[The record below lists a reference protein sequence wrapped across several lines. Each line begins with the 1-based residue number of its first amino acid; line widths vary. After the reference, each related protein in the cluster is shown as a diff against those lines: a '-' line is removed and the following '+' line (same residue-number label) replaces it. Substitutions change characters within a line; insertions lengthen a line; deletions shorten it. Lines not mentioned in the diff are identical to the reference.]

1 MRFKIAGLF
10 ALSLYM
16 KNLFKFYIVA
26 TSFISLS
33 AFASQIGAYQVKGCS
48 LIVPNTTPDEITEAL
63 MTKGYHPMNV
73 IDVVTHET
81 KKDFSGSFEMRA
93 TQALQDSTLLSGF
106 PYLEIKQ
113 EILRGSS
120 FSNLSVGVAGVKV
133 MQKYN
138 SSKTVLPLEKDVVLK
153 FSADE
158 LPTCIEN

>member
-10 ALSLYM
+10 ALSIDM
-16 KNLFKFYIVA
+16 KNLFMLCILA
-26 TSFISLS
+26 TSLISLS
-33 AFASQIGAYQVKGCS
+33 AFASQVGAYQVKGCS

-63 MTKGYHPMNV
+63 MTKGYRPMNV
-73 IDVVTHET
+73 IDVITHEA

-93 TQALQDSTLLSGF
+93 TQALQKSALLSGF

-113 EILRGSS
+113 DILRGGS
-120 FSNLSVGVAGVKV
+120 FSNLSIGIAGVKV

-138 SSKTVLPLEKDVVLK
+138 SSKTILPLQKDIVMK